1 MEDVIVIGAGPAG
14 CAAAKRCAENGLNTL
29 LLEKAELPRD
39 KICSGMVMGPA
50 AHTLLKEEFGEM
62 PERVLAR
69 PAGLKGYQFHVPGSG
84 SARLDND
91 TPLTW
96 RRDLDHWL
104 CQRAEQAG
112 AKLWTD
118 ARAVAIRPD
127 GWGYMVLVGQKGNQR
142 RPMNTRYLIAAD
154 GGNSMVRQY
163 FYPKLEV
170 KYSHIYQE
178 CLRLELDLDPEYNHW
193 FYPPEMFPGIFTTHH
208 KDGTTVIDYAAG
220 IEQVKTVRQWGRDYL
235 AAHHG
240 LDPDATPVWEGAC
253 LEPLLLGELFSG
265 TFIPANGNALLTG
278 DAAGL
283 LLPVSG
289 EGIGAALESGLAAAD
304 AVIAASKSGEEA
316 YRGYLERI
324 ENMVG
329 AFQEIALEYRKVR
342 NGFKAGDG
350 ALADLLAAAYQATL
364 RPY

>member
-14 CAAAKRCAENGLNTL
+14 CAAAKRCAENDLNTL

-39 KICSGMVMGPA
+39 KVCSGMIMGPVA
-50 AHTLLKEEFGEM
+50 QTLLKQEYGEI
-62 PERVLAR
+62 PKRVLAH
-69 PAGLKGYQFHVPGSG
+69 PAGFKGYQFHVPGSG

-104 CQRAEQAG
+104 CRQTEQAG
-112 AKLWTD
+112 VKLWSE
-118 ARAVAIRPD
+118 ARAMAVRPD
-127 GWGYMVLVGQKGNQR
+127 GWGYMVLVGQKGDQR
-142 RPMNTRYLIAAD
+142 LPVTTRYLIAAD
-154 GGNSMVRQY
+154 GGNSMVRK
-163 FYPKLEV
+163 FLYPNLDV
-170 KYSHIYQE
+170 KFASVFQE
-178 CLRLELDLDPEYNHW
+178 CLRLELDLEPEYNHW
-193 FYPPEMFPGIFTTHH
+193 FYPPELFPGIFTTHY

-240 LDPDATPVWEGAC
+240 LDPDAASVWEGAC
-253 LEPLLLGELFSG
+253 MEPLLLGELFSG
-265 TFIPANGNALLTG
+265 AFIPANGNALLTG

-289 EGIGAALESGLAAAD
+289 EGIGTALQSGLAAAD
-304 AVIAASKSGEEA
+304 AVIAAAKSGEEA

-324 ENMVG
+324 EGMVE
-329 AFQEIALEYRKVR
+329 AFGEIALEFRKVR
-342 NGFKAGDG
+342 DGFKAGDG
-350 ALADLLAAAYQATL
+350 ALADLLAAAYRATL
-364 RPY
+364 RPH